1 MSSSCAIVTTNAGG
15 VKEVIRQEEDGLIRD
30 VNDYALLSSD
40 IQNLIGD
47 AELLLKYKLAA
58 RTRVVEKFSI
68 IEMVQQLENIYQS
81 ATYGN

>member
-1 MSSSCAIVTTNAGG
+1 M
-15 VKEVIRQEEDGLIRD
+15 EVEQ
-30 VNDYALLSSD
+30 LSFMVESKQD
-40 IQNLIGD
+40 LIGD
-47 AELLLKYKLAA
+47 AELFLKYKLAA